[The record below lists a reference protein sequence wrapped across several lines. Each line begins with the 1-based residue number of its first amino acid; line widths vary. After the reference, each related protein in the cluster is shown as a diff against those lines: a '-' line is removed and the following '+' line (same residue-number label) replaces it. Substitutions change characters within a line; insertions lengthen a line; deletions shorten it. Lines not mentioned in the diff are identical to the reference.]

1 MFIILHSP
9 WEIRDFSDPVSIL
22 DTSDF
27 LLKRVR
33 KDDIML
39 TPEEIIIAGQDIQ
52 MVEGYKGIK
61 VRLSGSPKFQMPGQ
75 PEVGLSLSL
84 ICATDYV
91 VQKIFLV
98 IDGQRYRIG
107 TLQYKST
114 DPNQDSQ
121 FNVVSFER
129 LGRYLIYPVRFSYKD
144 NESRVFLVLRFV
156 WNEIGQFVGFYL
168 LDKALIIDD
177 LWIFT
182 ETVKSTVRI
191 KDGCILDKAIQ
202 AKIELLKEGY

>member
-1 MFIILHSP
+1 
-9 WEIRDFSDPVSIL
+9 
-22 DTSDF
+22 
-27 LLKRVR
+27 
-33 KDDIML
+33 
-39 TPEEIIIAGQDIQ
+39 
-52 MVEGYKGIK
+52 
-61 VRLSGSPKFQMPGQ
+61 MPGQ

-91 VQKIFLV
+91 MQKIFLV

-129 LGRYLIYPVRFSYKD
+129 LGRYLIYTVRFSYKD

-182 ETVKSTVRI
+182 ETVKPTVRI

>member
-27 LLKRVR
+27 SLKRVR

-39 TPEEIIIAGQDIQ
+39 TPEEIILAGQDIQ

-61 VRLSGSPKFQMPGQ
+61 VRLSGSPKFQIPGQ

-91 VQKIFLV
+91 VQKIFLA
-98 IDGQRYRIG
+98 IDGQCYRIG

-114 DPNQDSQ
+114 DPHQDSQ
-121 FNVVSFER
+121 FSVVSFER
-129 LGRYLIYPVRFSYKD
+129 LGRYLIYTVRFSYKD

>member
-91 VQKIFLV
+91 MQKIFLV
-98 IDGQRYRIG
+98 IDGKRYRIG

-129 LGRYLIYPVRFSYKD
+129 LGRYLIYTVRFSYKD

-156 WNEIGQFVGFYL
+156 WNEIGQ

-182 ETVKSTVRI
+182 ETVKPTVRI
-191 KDGCILDKAIQ
+191 KDDCILDKAIQ